1 MEKEEFIMQAK
12 KLGYSK
18 EIISEIIKNHEQA
31 EKNGIKMSYEIE
43 LENLPVS
50 Y

>member
-31 EKNGIKMSYEIE
+31 ENSGIKMSYETE

-50 Y
+50 D